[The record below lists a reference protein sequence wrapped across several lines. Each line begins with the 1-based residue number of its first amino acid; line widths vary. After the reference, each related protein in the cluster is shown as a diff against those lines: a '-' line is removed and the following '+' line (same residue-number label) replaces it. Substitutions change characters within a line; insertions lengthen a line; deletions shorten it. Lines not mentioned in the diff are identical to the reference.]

1 MLNPFTTYGSTLD
14 TAATKEQWMS
24 SNNSLYHSSPC
35 LKKVLSEQFLHQ
47 FKQKTDIDQIRLKLK
62 ELQVRRGKG
71 AQDDQDGS
79 GFLTGATPNKTQN
92 IDCKIKAT
100 TAAKG
105 QQSKLG
111 AAGNAKGAQGVQLQS
126 SLWKTGSSGAKN
138 KQVKGS
144 TQMQLV
150 NDPSGLNGLSFCPMH
165 RNCPQEYARR

>member
-1 MLNPFTTYGSTLD
+1 
-14 TAATKEQWMS
+14 MS

-126 SLWKTGSSGAKN
+126 LRRALRLAGGRFSGRLPECF
-138 KQVKGS
+138 VLFYWPVRLGR
-144 TQMQLV
+144 
-150 NDPSGLNGLSFCPMH
+150 SFRWALP
-165 RNCPQEYARR
+165 PEKP